1 MPDYKKKITKEEIAE
16 GYDKI
21 TDKIGL
27 DSNFYDQCLAIN
39 KNYRGKILDI
49 GCGRGFLLKKLK
61 AKAEPESRFFGLDI
75 SQKLREIAKANN
87 PGAEIILGDA
97 ESTPFKDN
105 YFDFVFMTE
114 VLEHLLDYDKALSEV
129 KRVLKSGGIFI
140 ATVPNRDWA
149 RYDFYDKI
157 RNKNL
162 QPVDDHYFRFREI
175 KYLLEAH
182 SFAVLKYRGL
192 DNLFYYGAVHKLE
205 SLAAFFLPFLR
216 KKMKRLLFKCVNNKI

>member
-1 MPDYKKKITKEEIAE
+1 MKEIITKAEIAE

-27 DSNFYDQCLAIN
+27 EAGFYDECLAVN
-39 KNYRGKILDI
+39 RHYYGKILDI
-49 GCGRGFLLKKLK
+49 GCGRGFLLKKLREK
-61 AKAEPESRFFGLDI
+61 VKPESRLFGLDI
-75 SQKLREIAKANN
+75 SKKLCEIAKANN
-87 PGAEIILGDA
+87 PDAEIILGDA
-97 ESTPFKDN
+97 EETPFENN

-114 VLEHLLDYDKALSEV
+114 VLEHLLDYNKALSEV
-129 KRVLKSGGIFI
+129 KRVLKPGGIFVV
-140 ATVPNRDWA
+140 TVPNRDWL

-162 QPVDDHYFRFREI
+162 QPVDDHYFRFQEI
-175 KYLLEAH
+175 KSLLEAH

-192 DNLFYYGAVHKLE
+192 DNLFYYGTIHKLE
-205 SLAAFFLPFLR
+205 AAAAFFLPFLG